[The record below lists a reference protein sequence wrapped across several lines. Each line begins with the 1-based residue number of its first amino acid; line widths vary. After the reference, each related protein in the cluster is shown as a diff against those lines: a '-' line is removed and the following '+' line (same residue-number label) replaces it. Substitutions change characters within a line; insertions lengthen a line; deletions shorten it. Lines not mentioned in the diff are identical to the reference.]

1 MVNITTEE
9 RDSRAYVRANGHF
22 TQVPVHDVV
31 IEPVK
36 GKYQQSIREPVNI
49 IVTSRETFKGT
60 KYLKIIGK
68 MCSDTTRAITNTN
81 LVIDARYC
89 PALSSPT

>member
-36 GKYQQSIREPVNI
+36 GKYQQSIRESVSI
-49 IVTSRETFKGT
+49 IVTSRRETFNG
-60 KYLKIIGK
+60 
-68 MCSDTTRAITNTN
+68 TNT
-81 LVIDARYC
+81 
-89 PALSSPT
+89 

>member
-36 GKYQQSIREPVNI
+36 GW
-49 IVTSRETFKGT
+49 TFESVRNVCGYHKSKNGRQYSGKEQMNNWT
-60 KYLKIIGK
+60 KK
-68 MCSDTTRAITNTN
+68 D
-81 LVIDARYC
+81 
-89 PALSSPT
+89 

>member
-49 IVTSRETFKGT
+49 IVTSRRETFKGT
-60 KYLKIIGK
+60 
-68 MCSDTTRAITNTN
+68 NT
-81 LVIDARYC
+81 
-89 PALSSPT
+89 